1 MSVTTAHITYYGAN
15 TTGDIRTCHYCGM
28 IHDTLCPRIVEI
40 EYHPNGTVRRIVFR
54 GEER

>member
-1 MSVTTAHITYYGAN
+1 MSVTNASITYGAN

-28 IHDTLCPRIVEI
+28 THDTLCPRIVEI